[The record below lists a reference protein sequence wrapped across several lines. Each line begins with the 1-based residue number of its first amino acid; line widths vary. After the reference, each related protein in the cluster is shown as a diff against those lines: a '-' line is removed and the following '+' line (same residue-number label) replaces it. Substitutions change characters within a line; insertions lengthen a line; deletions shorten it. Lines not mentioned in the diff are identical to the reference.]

1 MTDTSPTDVIEEV
14 AAGLGAGDLER
25 VISLYEPDATFAPQ
39 PGQSI
44 HGAGAIREALA
55 AFIALQP
62 RMTGEIEKVLVA
74 GDTALVCNRWTLRGQ
89 QPDGKAVELGG
100 TSADV
105 LRRGEDGRWRIL
117 IDDPWGSGG

>member
-1 MTDTSPTDVIEEV
+1 VATAPADVIEAV

-39 PGQSI
+39 PGRSI
-44 HGAGAIREALA
+44 RGTEAIREALT
-55 AFIALQP
+55 AFIALRPQL
-62 RMTGEIEKVLVA
+62 TGEIEKVLVA
-74 GDTALVCNRWTLRGQ
+74 GDTALVCNRWTLRGR
-89 QPDGKAVELGG
+89 QPDGSDVEMGG
-100 TSADV
+100 TSTDV